1 MQPQISRLKA
11 FTVASCTDQEFF
23 CKPCNLQ
30 FDKRSVFDIHLSLVH
45 GKDSTKENVIFVIKK
60 EEELFSSKNGEIVWN
75 EPNLDLDLDL
85 DFDSMEIDK
94 TDRFLKS
101 RKYRG
106 YLEDNHLKSAIEEIK
121 RGMSGFQASRK
132 YVVPSRTV
140 YDKTNKKGLTMEKK
154 SNSKL

>member
-1 MQPQISRLKA
+1 MQPQIFKQKA
-11 FTVASCTDQEFF
+11 FAMASCTDQELF
-23 CKPCNLQ
+23 CKSCNLQ
-30 FDKRSVFDIHLSLVH
+30 FDRRSVFDIHLSLVH

-75 EPNLDLDLDL
+75 EPNLDLDL

-132 YVVPSRTV
+132 YVVPLGTL
-140 YDKTNKKGLTMEKK
+140 YDKTKKKGLTMEKK